1 MSEVNKHK
9 SDFADRLPKHS
20 PGKDLWPGIAQ
31 SLNAGSASLTDRL
44 PKHKPAGN
52 LWPMI
57 SRKLPVPWY
66 SLRSKYM
73 RSGLAGLLIIL
84 LLIFWNYGNQD
95 HIKNGDTQQNVLDE
109 KIQKVNSPIV
119 EISNETAVTPSEK
132 EKPDKTPPLESGLE
146 EIIPEND
153 VVDRSEEQAQF
164 FEKSAD
170 EIVETNF
177 PETAE
182 SVAKV
187 IAKTLP
193 GLENTEANITPES
206 TDFTSLPK
214 LNSVTFF
221 DRAGKFSGHSKS
233 PQRLASSGRKLFFAK
248 EVDFEAGIYFQP
260 SMIKDISTIH
270 NDWVFSPGFG
280 ASIGMV
286 QNKFLLETGVS
297 QSRVEFE
304 DKIEVDYFAIVFLGT
319 VITPSQQIEE
329 YVNEAGDTLTQVI
342 YSVEV
347 IDVYDSVFVEDE
359 KNDIVKLSTTTIPLT
374 AGYRIYDHGNKY
386 LDLKTGLDMMIVTGR
401 VIPGNPEQENIRV
414 TDVRN
419 SIASKYSLKW
429 KYHISLGAGLR
440 ISERMAWYVEPSL
453 WWYPDGIRN
462 GETLE
467 IKHPFEAG
475 LKLGLKWTF

>member
-1 MSEVNKHK
+1 MSEVNKYK
-9 SDFADRLPKHS
+9 SDFAERLPKHS

-52 LWPMI
+52 LWPLI
-57 SRKLPVPWY
+57 SRKLPLPWY
-66 SLRSKYM
+66 SLRSIYM
-73 RSGLAGLLIIL
+73 RSALAGLVIIL

-95 HIKNGDTQQNVLDE
+95 QIKNKDSQQIVQDE
-109 KIQKVNSPIV
+109 KTQKGISTSSEIINESVN
-119 EISNETAVTPSEK
+119 NPSENQ
-132 EKPDKTPPLESGLE
+132 KPENTSPLESGME
-146 EIIPEND
+146 AIIPDYD
-153 VVDRSEEQAQF
+153 VVERSEEQVQF

-170 EIVETNF
+170 EILETNL
-177 PETAE
+177 PKTAA
-182 SVAKV
+182 SVAKAD
-187 IAKTLP
+187 AKTLP
-193 GLENTEANITPES
+193 GLENAGANIPPES
-206 TDFTSLPK
+206 TDFNSLPEM
-214 LNSVTFF
+214 NAMAFF
-221 DRAGKFSGHSKS
+221 DRNGKFSGHSKS
-233 PQRLASSGRKLFFAK
+233 PKHQASEVGKFSLAK
-248 EVDFEAGIYFQP
+248 EVDFEAGIFFQP

-270 NDWVFSPGFG
+270 DDWVYSPGIG

-286 QNKFLLETGVS
+286 QNRFLLETGVS
-297 QSRVEFE
+297 LSRVEFE
-304 DKIEVDYFAIVFLGT
+304 DKIEVDYFAFVFLGT
-319 VITPSQQIEE
+319 VITPTQQFEE
-329 YVNEAGDTLTQVI
+329 YVNEQGDTITQVI

-374 AGYRIYDHGNKY
+374 AGYRIYDQGNKY

-401 VIPGNPEQENIRV
+401 VIPGNPEQENIKV

-419 SIASKYSLKW
+419 SIASKYTLKW

-440 ISERMAWYVEPSL
+440 ISERMALYAEPSL

-462 GETLE
+462 GETMG

-475 LKLGLKWTF
+475 LKIGLKWTF